1 MTNTVAYLRVSTQDQ
16 AGEDRYGLPAQKQ
29 DIASYAQAQGF
40 QVEKWYIDEGVSGG
54 TLDRPGLQQLMK
66 DASDGG
72 FKTVLVAKMDRVARD
87 LYVSLFVEKEL
98 LVSGVEII
106 SVTEPM
112 SGKDPMNIAFR
123 QLMAVF
129 AELER
134 NMITMRMSGGR
145 RQKALTGGYAGGG
158 AAIGYRAQRGKKV
171 LELDRE
177 KAPTVKRVFQLRE
190 ENPTWTLQELADRLN
205 QEGHT
210 TAQGKAW
217 RKMQVKRV
225 LDRQGFYNGRYIYSG
240 IEAQGLHEAIL

>member
-1 MTNTVAYLRVSTQDQ
+1 MRAAAYLRVSTGDQ
-16 AGEDRYGLPAQKQ
+16 AGEDRYGLPAQREA
-29 DIASYAQAQGF
+29 IESHAAAQGF
-40 QVEKWYIDEGVSGG
+40 QVAKWYIDEGISGG

-106 SVTEPM
+106 SVTEPL
-112 SGKDPMNIAFR
+112 SGKDPMQIAFR
-123 QLMAVF
+123 QLMGVF
-129 AELER
+129 AELEK

-145 RQKALTGGYAGGG
+145 KQKARGGGYAGGG
-158 AAIGYRAQRGKKV
+158 AAIGYQAKRGGKV
-171 LELDRE
+171 LELDKE
-177 KAPTVKRVFQLRE
+177 KAATVQRVFQLRE

-205 QEGHT
+205 QEGHS

-225 LDRQGFYNGRYIYSG
+225 LDREEFYNGRYIYSG